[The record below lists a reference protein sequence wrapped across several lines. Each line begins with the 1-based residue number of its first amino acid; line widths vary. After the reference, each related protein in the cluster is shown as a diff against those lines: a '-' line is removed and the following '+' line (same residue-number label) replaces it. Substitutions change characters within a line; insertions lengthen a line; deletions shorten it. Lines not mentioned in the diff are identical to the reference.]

1 MDREDGSGLEDGS
14 GPINSPGPG
23 LFIFFGPFTGFFCLK
38 RQRARISAGK
48 KLMINKKICM
58 LGSFSVGKTALVRQY
73 VSSIFSDTYLSTVGV
88 KISKKTVVVKDTE
101 LNLLL
106 WDMEGQD
113 NYSLVNMS
121 YLRGAHG
128 LLFVVDGTRG
138 ETLTVALKLR
148 VESMKILGSG
158 IPSIFI
164 INKCDLESEW
174 EITEKVLSSLEAKG
188 VSIFKTS
195 AKTGLNVEKIFT
207 TLAGEMVEKP

>member
-1 MDREDGSGLEDGS
+1 
-14 GPINSPGPG
+14 
-23 LFIFFGPFTGFFCLK
+23 
-38 RQRARISAGK
+38 
-48 KLMINKKICM
+48 M

-73 VSSIFSDTYLSTVGV
+73 VNSIFSDTYLSTVGV
-88 KISKKTVVVKDTE
+88 KISKKTITVKDQD

-164 INKCDLESEW
+164 INKIDLEPEW

-188 VSIFKTS
+188 VIIFKTS
-195 AKTGLNVEKIFT
+195 AKTGLNVENIFT
-207 TLAGEMVEKP
+207 TLAEEMVDKA

>member
-1 MDREDGSGLEDGS
+1 
-14 GPINSPGPG
+14 
-23 LFIFFGPFTGFFCLK
+23 
-38 RQRARISAGK
+38 
-48 KLMINKKICM
+48 MINKKICM

-73 VSSIFSDTYLSTVGV
+73 VNSIFSDSYLSTVGV
-88 KISKKTVVVKDTE
+88 KISKKAITVNEQEV
-101 LNLLL
+101 NLLL

-148 VESMKILGSG
+148 VESMKILGSA

-164 INKCDLESEW
+164 INKTDLEPEW

-188 VSIFKTS
+188 VVIFKTS
-195 AKTGLNVEKIFT
+195 AKTGLNVEAIFVA
-207 TLAGEMVEKP
+207 LAEQMVAKG

>member
-1 MDREDGSGLEDGS
+1 
-14 GPINSPGPG
+14 
-23 LFIFFGPFTGFFCLK
+23 
-38 RQRARISAGK
+38 
-48 KLMINKKICM
+48 MINKKICM

-73 VSSIFSDTYLSTVGV
+73 VNSIFSDTYLSTVGV
-88 KISKKTVVVKDTE
+88 KISKKTITVRDQD

-164 INKCDLESEW
+164 INKTDLEPEW
-174 EITEKVLSSLEAKG
+174 EITEKVLSSLEQKG
-188 VSIFKTS
+188 VTIFKTS

-207 TLAGEMVEKP
+207 TLADKMVEQA

>member
-1 MDREDGSGLEDGS
+1 
-14 GPINSPGPG
+14 
-23 LFIFFGPFTGFFCLK
+23 
-38 RQRARISAGK
+38 
-48 KLMINKKICM
+48 M

-73 VSSIFSDTYLSTVGV
+73 VNSIFSDTYLSTVGV
-88 KISKKTVVVKDTE
+88 KISKKTITARDQD

-164 INKCDLESEW
+164 INKTDLEPEW
-174 EITEKVLSSLEAKG
+174 EITEKVLSSLEQKG
-188 VSIFKTS
+188 VTIFKTS

-207 TLAGEMVEKP
+207 TLADKMVEQA

>member
-1 MDREDGSGLEDGS
+1 
-14 GPINSPGPG
+14 
-23 LFIFFGPFTGFFCLK
+23 
-38 RQRARISAGK
+38 
-48 KLMINKKICM
+48 MINKKICM

-73 VSSIFSDTYLSTVGV
+73 VNSIFSDTYLSTVGV
-88 KISKKTVVVKDTE
+88 KISKKTINVKDQE

-164 INKCDLESEW
+164 INKTDLEPEW

-188 VSIFKTS
+188 VTIYKTS

-207 TLAGEMVEKP
+207 TLAEEMMEKA

>member
-1 MDREDGSGLEDGS
+1 
-14 GPINSPGPG
+14 
-23 LFIFFGPFTGFFCLK
+23 
-38 RQRARISAGK
+38 
-48 KLMINKKICM
+48 M

-73 VSSIFSDTYLSTVGV
+73 VNSIFSDTYLSTVGV
-88 KISKKTVVVKDTE
+88 KISKKTITVKDQD

-164 INKCDLESEW
+164 INKVDLEPEW

-188 VSIFKTS
+188 VTIFKTS

-207 TLAGEMVEKP
+207 VLAEDMVDRS

>member
-1 MDREDGSGLEDGS
+1 MDATVG
-14 GPINSPGPG
+14 NVY
-23 LFIFFGPFTGFFCLK
+23 
-38 RQRARISAGK
+38 
-48 KLMINKKICM
+48 MINKKICM
-58 LGSFSVGKTALVRQY
+58 LGSFSVGKTALVRQF
-73 VSSIFSDTYLSTVGV
+73 VNSIFSDTYLSTVGV
-88 KISKKTVVVKDTE
+88 KISKKTISVKDQE

-164 INKCDLESEW
+164 INKTDLEPEW
-174 EITEKVLSSLEAKG
+174 EITEKVLTSLESKG
-188 VSIFKTS
+188 VIIYKTS
-195 AKTGLNVEKIFT
+195 AKTGLNVERIFT
-207 TLAGEMVEKP
+207 VLAEQMVEKR

>member
-1 MDREDGSGLEDGS
+1 
-14 GPINSPGPG
+14 
-23 LFIFFGPFTGFFCLK
+23 
-38 RQRARISAGK
+38 
-48 KLMINKKICM
+48 MINKKICM

>member
-1 MDREDGSGLEDGS
+1 
-14 GPINSPGPG
+14 
-23 LFIFFGPFTGFFCLK
+23 
-38 RQRARISAGK
+38 
-48 KLMINKKICM
+48 M

-88 KISKKTVVVKDTE
+88 KISKKTVVVKEKE

-164 INKCDLESEW
+164 INKCDLENEW
-174 EITEKVLSSLEAKG
+174 EITEKVLSSLESKG
-188 VSIFKTS
+188 VTIFKTS

-207 TLAGEMVEKP
+207 TLAEEMVTKA

>member
-1 MDREDGSGLEDGS
+1 
-14 GPINSPGPG
+14 
-23 LFIFFGPFTGFFCLK
+23 
-38 RQRARISAGK
+38 
-48 KLMINKKICM
+48 M

-73 VSSIFSDTYLSTVGV
+73 VNSIFSDTYLSTVGV
-88 KISKKTVVVKDTE
+88 KISKKSISVKDQE
-101 LNLLL
+101 VNLLL

-148 VESMKILGSG
+148 VESMKILGSA

-164 INKCDLESEW
+164 INKTDLEPEW

-188 VSIFKTS
+188 VVIFKTS
-195 AKTGLNVEKIFT
+195 AKTGLNVEAIFT
-207 TLAGEMVEKP
+207 ALAEQMIE

>member
-1 MDREDGSGLEDGS
+1 
-14 GPINSPGPG
+14 
-23 LFIFFGPFTGFFCLK
+23 
-38 RQRARISAGK
+38 
-48 KLMINKKICM
+48 M

-88 KISKKTVVVKDTE
+88 KISKKTVMVKDKE

-128 LLFVVDGTRG
+128 LLFVADGTRG

-164 INKCDLESEW
+164 INKCDLENEW
-174 EITEKVLSSLEAKG
+174 EITEKVLSSLESKG
-188 VSIFKTS
+188 VTIFKTS

-207 TLAGEMVEKP
+207 SLAGEMVDKN

>member
-1 MDREDGSGLEDGS
+1 
-14 GPINSPGPG
+14 
-23 LFIFFGPFTGFFCLK
+23 
-38 RQRARISAGK
+38 
-48 KLMINKKICM
+48 
-58 LGSFSVGKTALVRQY
+58 
-73 VSSIFSDTYLSTVGV
+73 
-88 KISKKTVVVKDTE
+88 
-101 LNLLL
+101 
-106 WDMEGQD
+106 MEGQD

-148 VESMKILGSG
+148 VESMKILGSA

-164 INKCDLESEW
+164 INKCDLENEW

-188 VSIFKTS
+188 VTIFKTS

-207 TLAGEMVEKP
+207 SLAEQMVDKT

>member
-1 MDREDGSGLEDGS
+1 
-14 GPINSPGPG
+14 
-23 LFIFFGPFTGFFCLK
+23 
-38 RQRARISAGK
+38 
-48 KLMINKKICM
+48 MINKKICM

-73 VSSIFSDTYLSTVGV
+73 VNSIFSDTYLSTVGV
-88 KISKKTVVVKDTE
+88 KISKKTITARDQD

-164 INKCDLESEW
+164 INKTDLEPEW
-174 EITEKVLSSLEAKG
+174 EITEKVLSSLEQKG
-188 VSIFKTS
+188 VTIFKTS

-207 TLAGEMVEKP
+207 TLADKMVEQA

>member
-1 MDREDGSGLEDGS
+1 
-14 GPINSPGPG
+14 
-23 LFIFFGPFTGFFCLK
+23 
-38 RQRARISAGK
+38 
-48 KLMINKKICM
+48 M

-73 VSSIFSDTYLSTVGV
+73 VNSIFSDTYLSTVGV
-88 KISKKTVVVKDTE
+88 KISKKTVTVNEQE

-158 IPSIFI
+158 IPSLFI
-164 INKCDLESEW
+164 INKTDLEPDW
-174 EITEKVLSSLEAKG
+174 EITEKILVSLASKG
-188 VSIFKTS
+188 VTFFKTS
-195 AKTGLNVEKIFT
+195 AKTGLNVEKIFL
-207 TLAGEMVEKP
+207 TLAESMVEKG

>member
-1 MDREDGSGLEDGS
+1 M
-14 GPINSPGPG
+14 
-23 LFIFFGPFTGFFCLK
+23 
-38 RQRARISAGK
+38 
-48 KLMINKKICM
+48 
-58 LGSFSVGKTALVRQY
+58 
-73 VSSIFSDTYLSTVGV
+73 
-88 KISKKTVVVKDTE
+88 VKDKE

-128 LLFVVDGTRG
+128 LLFVADGTRG

-164 INKCDLESEW
+164 INKCDLENEW
-174 EITEKVLSSLEAKG
+174 EITEKVLSSLESKG
-188 VSIFKTS
+188 VTIFKTS

-207 TLAGEMVEKP
+207 SLAGEMVDKN

>member
-1 MDREDGSGLEDGS
+1 
-14 GPINSPGPG
+14 
-23 LFIFFGPFTGFFCLK
+23 
-38 RQRARISAGK
+38 
-48 KLMINKKICM
+48 MINKKICM

-88 KISKKTVVVKDTE
+88 KISKKTVMVKDKE

-128 LLFVVDGTRG
+128 LLFVADGTRG

-164 INKCDLESEW
+164 INKCDLENEW
-174 EITEKVLSSLEAKG
+174 EITEKVLSSLESKG
-188 VSIFKTS
+188 VTIFKTS

-207 TLAGEMVEKP
+207 SLAGEMVDKN

>member
-1 MDREDGSGLEDGS
+1 
-14 GPINSPGPG
+14 
-23 LFIFFGPFTGFFCLK
+23 
-38 RQRARISAGK
+38 
-48 KLMINKKICM
+48 MINKKICM

-73 VSSIFSDTYLSTVGV
+73 VNSIFSDTYLSTVGV
-88 KISKKTVVVKDTE
+88 KISKKTIHIKDE
-101 LNLLL
+101 EMNLLL

-138 ETLTVALKLR
+138 ETLAVSLKLR

-164 INKCDLESEW
+164 INKADLESEW
-174 EITEKVLSSLEAKG
+174 EITEKVLASLEAKG
-188 VSIFKTS
+188 VTIYKTS
-195 AKTGLNVEKIFT
+195 AKTGLNVEKIFAV
-207 TLAGEMVEKP
+207 LAESMLDK

>member
-1 MDREDGSGLEDGS
+1 
-14 GPINSPGPG
+14 
-23 LFIFFGPFTGFFCLK
+23 
-38 RQRARISAGK
+38 
-48 KLMINKKICM
+48 M

-88 KISKKTVVVKDTE
+88 KISKKTIVVNDKE

-148 VESMKILGSG
+148 VESMKILGSA

-164 INKCDLESEW
+164 INKCDLENDW
-174 EITEKVLSSLEAKG
+174 EITEKVLSSLESKG
-188 VSIFKTS
+188 VTIFKTS

-207 TLAGEMVEKP
+207 TLAEEMVDKP

>member
-1 MDREDGSGLEDGS
+1 
-14 GPINSPGPG
+14 
-23 LFIFFGPFTGFFCLK
+23 
-38 RQRARISAGK
+38 
-48 KLMINKKICM
+48 M
-58 LGSFSVGKTALVRQY
+58 LGSFSVGKTALVRQF
-73 VSSIFSDTYLSTVGV
+73 VNSIFSDTYLSTVGV
-88 KISKKTVVVKDTE
+88 KISKKTITAKEQE

-158 IPSIFI
+158 VPSIFI
-164 INKCDLESEW
+164 INKADLEPEW
-174 EITEKVLSSLEAKG
+174 EITEKVLTSLEAKG
-188 VSIFKTS
+188 VIIYKTS
-195 AKTGLNVEKIFT
+195 AKTGLNVERIFT
-207 TLAGEMVEKP
+207 ALAEQMVEKK

>member
-1 MDREDGSGLEDGS
+1 
-14 GPINSPGPG
+14 
-23 LFIFFGPFTGFFCLK
+23 
-38 RQRARISAGK
+38 
-48 KLMINKKICM
+48 M

-73 VSSIFSDTYLSTVGV
+73 VNSIFSDTYLSTVGV
-88 KISKKTVVVKDTE
+88 KISKKTINVKDQE

-164 INKCDLESEW
+164 INKTDLEPEW

-188 VSIFKTS
+188 VTIYKTS

-207 TLAGEMVEKP
+207 TLAEEMMEKA

>member
-1 MDREDGSGLEDGS
+1 
-14 GPINSPGPG
+14 
-23 LFIFFGPFTGFFCLK
+23 
-38 RQRARISAGK
+38 
-48 KLMINKKICM
+48 M

-88 KISKKTVVVKDTE
+88 KISKKTVVVKDKE

-164 INKCDLESEW
+164 INKCDLENEW
-174 EITEKVLSSLEAKG
+174 EITEKVLSSLESKG

-207 TLAGEMVEKP
+207 TLAEEMVTKS